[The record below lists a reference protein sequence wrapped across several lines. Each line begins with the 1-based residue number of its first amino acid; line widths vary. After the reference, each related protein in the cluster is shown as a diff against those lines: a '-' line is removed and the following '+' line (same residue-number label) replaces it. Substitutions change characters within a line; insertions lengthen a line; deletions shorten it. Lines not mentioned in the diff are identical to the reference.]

1 MTNLEFWVKFK
12 TMDKPKLLLHACCG
26 VCSAY
31 VPELLMPEFE
41 VTVYYENSNI
51 YPQEEYFRR
60 REAAQTMAGNFELP
74 FIEAEYNPDAWDKET
89 YGHEDD
95 RERGPRCTLCINFR
109 LDKTFE
115 FAKNHRF
122 GWVATT
128 LSVSRRKSVSQI
140 NEIGEALSKLHGLSF
155 LGRDWKK
162 QNGEKISQERAKN
175 AGIYRQDYCGC
186 RYSLKQRLG
195 E

>member
-1 MTNLEFWVKFK
+1 ME
-12 TMDKPKLLLHACCG
+12 KPKLLLHACCG

-31 VPELLMPEFE
+31 VPELLIPEFE
-41 VTVYYENSNI
+41 VTVFYENSNI

-60 REAAQTMAGNFELP
+60 RDAAKTMAEGFSLP
-74 FIEAEYNPDAWDKET
+74 FIEAEYSPDAWDAMT
-89 YGHEDD
+89 SGHAEDF
-95 RERGPRCTLCINFR
+95 ERGPRCTLCISFR
-109 LDKTFE
+109 LDRTFA
-115 FAKNHRF
+115 FAKLHGF
-122 GWVATT
+122 LWVATT

-140 NEIGEALSKLHGLSF
+140 NEVGQSLAAKYELSF
-155 LGRDWKK
+155 LGKDWKK
-162 QNGEKISQERAKN
+162 QNGEKISQERAKA